1 MLVKES
7 LIQAFDYRFQAVKNL
22 CIVGKLIGFA
32 SSDGK
37 REFKHGL
44 VSVLVWGSGTALPKI
59 LVLAYLSNIC
69 RKFPALRFYK
79 SLKLPAVVV
88 QYRPMAEAE
97 ESWL

>member
-1 MLVKES
+1 MLITES

-44 VSVLVWGSGTALPKI
+44 LSVLVWGSALPKI

-79 SLKLPAVVV
+79 SFKLPAVVV